1 MKFTKCLS
9 SEEHNAFHVMYS
21 LTTCGSIGNQLFP
34 LHNFG
39 ETEALCFVICSNYE
53 VSKVRLYNSW

>member
-1 MKFTKCLS
+1 MMSS
-9 SEEHNAFHVMYS
+9 SEEHNVFHVMNS
-21 LTTCGSIGNQLFP
+21 LTSCGMTGKL

-53 VSKVRLYNSW
+53 DSKVRLHNS